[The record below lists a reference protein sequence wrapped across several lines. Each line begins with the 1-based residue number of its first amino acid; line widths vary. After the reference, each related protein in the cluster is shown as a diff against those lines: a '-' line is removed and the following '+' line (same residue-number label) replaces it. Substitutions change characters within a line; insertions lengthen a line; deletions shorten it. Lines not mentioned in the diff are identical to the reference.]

1 MLIMVSESVQDGK
14 MVIARKAKKSRA
26 NISNNSM
33 ASVPFFYMFLLS
45 VNNSEFFLP
54 ATKIQEQASENR
66 GKKTHEWF

>member
-1 MLIMVSESVQDGK
+1 
-14 MVIARKAKKSRA
+14 
-26 NISNNSM
+26 M

-66 GKKTHEWF
+66 GKKHMNGFD